1 MYGYTTSAKMK
12 TCGHSSCNTIIGSG
26 SDFCDKHRKHTSTK
40 IEEPM
45 ALVPMSP
52 IPDEDAPE
60 VKPVHH
66 INRRKGH
73 EKIMLD
79 LLKRKIIHKGIV
91 KAGAQTDENDQN
103 DQDNN
108 AAKT

>member
-1 MYGYTTSAKMK
+1 MSGFGTSLHMK
-12 TCGHSSCNTIIGSG
+12 TCGHSSCNTIIGGS
-26 SDFCDKHRKHTSTK
+26 SDFCDKHRKKTSTK
-40 IEEPM
+40 TEEPM

-52 IPDEDAPE
+52 APDEDDSE

-79 LLKRKIIHKGIV
+79 LLKRKIVRKGLL
-91 KAGAQTDENDQN
+91 KSEASTEDNDQS
-103 DQDNN
+103 DQNNN